1 MEEPKKH
8 FSCTNDMGRT
18 LWHTSCR
25 TGEKFVSQIGGQGS
39 MFFFII
45 KLEKLSNIQFINA
58 VEGNLQFAAFIF
70 IKL

>member
-8 FSCTNDMGRT
+8 FSCTNDMG
-18 LWHTSCR
+18 HTSCR

-58 VEGNLQFAAFIF
+58 MEGNLQFAAFIF